1 MCDLVFVPYLKNY
14 APIFFGCPSS
24 NNVPSRSNPR
34 ICINL
39 LNYIVHEGFVFVIME
54 KMKYKKLINEIL
66 MRLTKLK
73 NHMCMKF
80 KKQINEK

>member
-1 MCDLVFVPYLKNY
+1 MVQ
-14 APIFFGCPSS
+14 
-24 NNVPSRSNPR
+24 
-34 ICINL
+34 
-39 LNYIVHEGFVFVIME
+39 EGFVFVIME